1 MDHLTAY
8 INSQNKKVTGTV
20 TLKLYKGHHTV
31 VAVDSPHSLFNSDLA
46 TFNKNASFN
55 QNSSAGFIELW
66 NLPQRT
72 AYNPNLYGKRSNF
85 GDK

>member
-1 MDHLTAY
+1 MDHLSSY

-20 TLKLYKGHHTV
+20 TMKLYKGHHTV
-31 VAVDSPHSLFNSDLA
+31 VAVESPHSLFNSDLA

-66 NLPQRT
+66 NLSQKT
-72 AYNPNLYGKRSNF
+72 AYDPVLYCNR
-85 GDK
+85 DKN